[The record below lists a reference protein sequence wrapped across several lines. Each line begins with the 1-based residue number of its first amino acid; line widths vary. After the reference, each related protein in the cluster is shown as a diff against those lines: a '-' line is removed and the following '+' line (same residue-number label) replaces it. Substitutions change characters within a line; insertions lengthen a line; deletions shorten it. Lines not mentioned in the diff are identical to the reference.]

1 MRQLARAAGQ
11 TRQLSAE
18 LPGGMTAVRTRTRA
32 KGTGTLI
39 PEAKVA
45 DPPGLPPPPT
55 AGQKV
60 GNN

>member
-11 TRQLSAE
+11 TRQLSE

-55 AGQKV
+55 AGQK
-60 GNN
+60 GIFQ